1 MMSIGEVSRLTGVP
15 ESTLRYYDQIGLL
28 SPARTGENVANNRRL
43 YSETDIDRLEKIVVL
58 QEYGLELDEIREVLE
73 QGFPAMQEILK
84 DKVEALRFKMNRL
97 QNLILFAKLIDI
109 SGCDLFDGLACGP
122 TDIDDLA
129 DAVRDSPQYQE
140 AVERLRSY
148 TVEDLDEMI
157 DTLDEIIYGFMHLDE
172 EEGFAGVERWLAWFA
187 AWWEECISPFEAAG
201 YLGFWAIF
209 EDETSIAARAEQIG
223 GEEVS
228 GSLQMFALYSCMKQ
242 LMLEAEKLIAAIADE
257 VDFDVASAVDH
268 LEDLLLLCGVR
279 MMGAVV
285 EDEEDEDA
293 LSEKMW
299 VSGDMA
305 LRYMSGMLEDEELM
319 AYIDPSGAVS
329 IEQEQLDKVRKL
341 FDAMTED
348 GSSEGE

>member
-1 MMSIGEVSRLTGVP
+1 MMTIGEVSKLTGVA

-43 YSETDIDRLEKIVVL
+43 YSDADIDRLEKIVIL
-58 QEYGLELDEIREVLE
+58 QEYGMELDEIREVLE

-84 DKVEALRFKMNRL
+84 EKVEALRFKANRL

-129 DAVRDSPQYQE
+129 DAVRDSPQYRE

-148 TVEDLDEMI
+148 TVEDLDEMM
-157 DTLDEIIYGFMHLDE
+157 DELDGIIYGFMHLDE
-172 EEGFAGVERWLAWFA
+172 EEGFAGVERWLSLFA
-187 AWWEECISPFEAAG
+187 QWWEEHIGPLDAVG

-209 EDETSIAARAEQIG
+209 EDETVVAARAERIG

-242 LMLEAEKLIAAIADE
+242 LMLETGELVSTIADE
-257 VDFDVASAVDH
+257 VDSDVAAAADH
-268 LEDLLLLCGVR
+268 LDDLLVLCGVR

-285 EDEEDEDA
+285 GDEEDEEVLA
-293 LSEKMW
+293 ERLW
-299 VSGDMA
+299 ASGDMA
-305 LRYMSGMLEDEELM
+305 LRYISGMLEDEELM
-319 AYIDPSGAVS
+319 AYVDPDGSVS
-329 IEQEQLDKVRKL
+329 VNQEQLDKVRKL

-348 GSSEGE
+348 DSEGE